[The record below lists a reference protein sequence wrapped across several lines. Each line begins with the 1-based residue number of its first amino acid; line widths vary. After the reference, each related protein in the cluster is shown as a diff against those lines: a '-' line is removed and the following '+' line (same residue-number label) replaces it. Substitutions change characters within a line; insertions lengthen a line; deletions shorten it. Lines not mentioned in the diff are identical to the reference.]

1 MSALQKV
8 LVIVLVALLALTG
21 YGLWATYNPSSGR
34 PRHGRSGQPTEV
46 VAGIDQSTLLGAQRL
61 SQLAT
66 SDDEKAIAASAVQLA
81 DHELDIAFAAA
92 LRQIETHPPQL
103 TAEAQAIETRLQKSQ
118 RLLEADQATVDQLT
132 ASLTN
137 GPGSQRSSIQ
147 DQLELAKSQ
156 VELDQDE
163 VEEANQDLL
172 DAGGNLHQR
181 IQQMMQQ
188 HSATEQKVAA
198 PAPRTTDP
206 LANLRGLARRVGRW
220 LDLRDRQRDV
230 EDTRQQVLDSLERL
244 GADRQSLA
252 ARLEESKGGVPQ
264 LAQHTK
270 RARTDAD
277 GAATTPPLAA
287 APAATVTGAAA
298 PAPAAPGG
306 TSATVPTG
314 ATGLLSTTR
323 QIAADQRLLTLLDE
337 RVADRKELADIY
349 EKWSTL
355 LGTRI
360 RTVLHAALVSV
371 ATVIGI
377 VLLVL
382 VLNGWLDRLLSRA
395 KIDRRQVGTLRGVT
409 RMGLQVLALV
419 AILIVLIGVPT
430 QIGTILGIVGA
441 GLTVA
446 LKDFIVAF
454 LGWLSLMGKNGI
466 RLGDWV
472 EINGVSGEVV
482 DIGIFHSVLLETGSW
497 TEAGH
502 PTGRRVTFANSFAI
516 QGHYFNFS
524 TSGQWLWDELLVLV
538 PYERDP
544 HAIADA
550 IHKEVLA
557 ATTETTLE
565 AEREW
570 QRAVKGQTQGSF
582 SAAPGLII
590 RPAYGGVEV
599 VVRYV
604 TRASARFA
612 LRARLYQAAVQL
624 LSAPQ
629 RGGLAGVSVSTVPAE
644 HAAAAAHG
652 TSTST

>member
-21 YGLWATYNPSSGR
+21 YGLWATYNPASGR

-46 VAGIDQSTLLGAQRL
+46 VAGIDQGTLLGAQRL
-61 SQLAT
+61 SKAAT
-66 SDDEKAIAASAVQLA
+66 SDDEKAIAAAAVQLA
-81 DHELDIAFAAA
+81 DHELDIAFSAA
-92 LRQIETHPPQL
+92 LRQIEAHPPQL
-103 TAEAQAIETRLQKSQ
+103 TADAQAIENRLQKSQ

-132 ASLTN
+132 ASLTT
-137 GPGSQRSSIQ
+137 GPGSQRSSTQ

-156 VELDQDE
+156 VELDKDE

-188 HSATEQKVAA
+188 HGATEQKAAA
-198 PAPRTTDP
+198 PALPTTDP
-206 LANLRGLARRVGRW
+206 LTNLRGLARRVGRW

-230 EDTRQQVLDSLERL
+230 DATRQQVLDGLERL
-244 GADRQSLA
+244 AADRQNMA

-270 RARTDAD
+270 RAKTDGQAD
-277 GAATTPPLAA
+277 SAPAAPVPPVAA
-287 APAATVTGAAA
+287 APAATANAT
-298 PAPAAPGG
+298 APG
-306 TSATVPTG
+306 S

-337 RVADRKELADIY
+337 RVADRKELADVY

-355 LGTRI
+355 LGNRI
-360 RTVLHAALVSV
+360 RTVLHASLVSV

-382 VLNGWLDRLLSRA
+382 VINGWLDRLLSRA

-557 ATTETTLE
+557 STTETTRE

-604 TRASARFA
+604 TRASDRFA
-612 LRARLYQAAVQL
+612 LRARLYQAAVHL
-624 LSAPQ
+624 LAAPH
-629 RGGLAGVSVSTVPAE
+629 RTGLVTPTPPNAPAE
-644 HAAAAAHG
+644 PIAATERG
-652 TSTST
+652 T

>member
-8 LVIVLVALLALTG
+8 IVIVLVALLALTG
-21 YGLWATYNPSSGR
+21 YGLWATYQPASGR
-34 PRHGRSGQPTEV
+34 PRHGRSGHPAEV
-46 VAGIDQSTLLGAQRL
+46 VAGIDQATLLGAQRL

-66 SDDEKAIAASAVQLA
+66 SDDEKTIAASAVQLA
-81 DHELDIAFAAA
+81 DHELDVAFSAA
-92 LRQIETHPPQL
+92 LRQIEAHPPQL
-103 TAEAQAIETRLQKSQ
+103 GTDAQAIENRLQKSQ
-118 RLLEADQATVDQLT
+118 RLLETDQASVDQLT
-132 ASLTN
+132 ASLTS
-137 GPGSQRSSIQ
+137 GSGSQRSSTQ

-156 VELDQDE
+156 VELDKDE

-198 PAPRTTDP
+198 PAPRTPDP

-220 LDLRDRQRDV
+220 FDLRDRQRDV
-230 EDTRQQVLDSLERL
+230 DDARQQVLDSVDQL
-244 GADRQSLA
+244 GADRQSMA
-252 ARLEESKGGVPQ
+252 ARLEQSKGGVPQ

-270 RARTDAD
+270 RAKTD
-277 GAATTPPLAA
+277 GQGG
-287 APAATVTGAAA
+287 GAAA
-298 PAPAAPGG
+298 PG
-306 TSATVPTG
+306 TSIATT
-314 ATGLLSTTR
+314 ANAAGLLSTTR

-337 RVADRKELADIY
+337 RIADRKELSDIY
-349 EKWSTL
+349 AKWSAL
-355 LGTRI
+355 LGGRM
-360 RTVLHAALVSV
+360 RTVLHASLVSV

-377 VLLVL
+377 VLAVL
-382 VLNGWLDRLLSRA
+382 VLNGWLDRLFNRA
-395 KIDRRQVGTLRGVT
+395 KLDRRQVGTLRGVT
-409 RMGLQVLALV
+409 RMGLQVLGLV
-419 AILIVLIGVPT
+419 VILIVLVGVPT

-482 DIGIFHSVLLETGSW
+482 DIGMFHSVLLETGSW

-557 ATTETTLE
+557 ATTETTHE
-565 AEREW
+565 AELEW

-604 TRASARFA
+604 TRASDRFA

-624 LSAPQ
+624 LGVPNRA
-629 RGGLAGVSVSTVPAE
+629 GLPASSTPAGQ
-644 HAAAAAHG
+644 G
-652 TSTST
+652 TSASA

>member
-21 YGLWATYNPSSGR
+21 YGLWATYQPTSGR
-34 PRHGRSGQPTEV
+34 ARHGRSGQATEV
-46 VAGIDQSTLLGAQRL
+46 VAGVDQATLLGAQRL

-81 DHELDIAFAAA
+81 DHELDIAFSAA
-92 LRQIETHPPQL
+92 LRQIEAHPPQL
-103 TAEAQAIETRLQKSQ
+103 SADAQAIENRLQKSQ
-118 RLLEADQATVDQLT
+118 RLLETDQATVDQLT
-132 ASLTN
+132 ASLTS
-137 GPGSQRSSIQ
+137 GSGTQRTSTQ

-156 VELDQDE
+156 VELDKDE

-198 PAPRTTDP
+198 PAAPTADP

-220 LDLRDRQRDV
+220 LDLRERQRAVD
-230 EDTRQQVLDSLERL
+230 DARQQVLDSVGRL
-244 GADRQSLA
+244 GADRQSMA

-270 RARTDAD
+270 RARTDGQAD
-277 GAATTPPLAA
+277 VAPPVAAPAAA
-287 APAATVTGAAA
+287 APAAARAAASAAA
-298 PAPAAPGG
+298 PAASSPVAAN
-306 TSATVPTG
+306 

-360 RTVLHAALVSV
+360 RTILHASLVSV

-382 VLNGWLDRLLSRA
+382 VLNGWLDRLFSRA

-409 RMGLQVLALV
+409 RMGLQALALV
-419 AILIVLIGVPT
+419 AILIVLVGVPT

-454 LGWLSLMGKNGI
+454 LGWLSLMGKNGL

-482 DIGIFHSVLLETGSW
+482 DIGIFHTVLLETGSW

-570 QRAVKGQTQGSF
+570 RRAVKGQTEGSF

-604 TRASARFA
+604 TRASDRFA

-624 LSAPQ
+624 LSGPQ
-629 RGGLAGVSVSTVPAE
+629 KAGLATPAPM
-644 HAAAAAHG
+644 ASADHG
-652 TSTST
+652 TSASAAPAAP

>member
-8 LVIVLVALLALTG
+8 LIIVLVALLALTG
-21 YGLWATYNPSSGR
+21 YGLWATYQPTSGR
-34 PRHGRSGQPTEV
+34 PRHGRSGQATEV
-46 VAGIDQSTLLGAQRL
+46 VAGVDQATLLGAQRL

-81 DHELDIAFAAA
+81 DHELDIAFSAA
-92 LRQIETHPPQL
+92 LRQIEAHPPQL
-103 TAEAQAIETRLQKSQ
+103 SADAQAIENRLQKSQ
-118 RLLEADQATVDQLT
+118 RLLESDQATVDQLT
-132 ASLTN
+132 ASLT
-137 GPGSQRSSIQ
+137 GGSGSQRSSTQ

-156 VELDQDE
+156 LELDQDE
-163 VEEANQDLL
+163 VEEANQDLF

-188 HSATEQKVAA
+188 HSATEQKLAA
-198 PAPRTTDP
+198 PAPRTPDP
-206 LANLRGLARRVGRW
+206 LANLQGLARRVGRW
-220 LDLRDRQRDV
+220 LDLRDRQRAVD
-230 EDTRQQVLDSLERL
+230 DARQQVLDSVERL
-244 GADRQSLA
+244 GADRQSMA

-270 RARTDAD
+270 RAKTDGQAD
-277 GAATTPPLAA
+277 VAPPVAASAA
-287 APAATVTGAAA
+287 AAFAPAAN
-298 PAPAAPGG
+298 
-306 TSATVPTG
+306 

-360 RTVLHAALVSV
+360 RTILHASLVSI

-409 RMGLQVLALV
+409 RIGLQVLALV
-419 AILIVLIGVPT
+419 AILIVLVGVPT

-482 DIGIFHSVLLETGSW
+482 DIGIFHTVLLETGSW
-497 TEAGH
+497 NEAGH

-538 PYERDP
+538 PYERNP

-570 QRAVKGQTQGSF
+570 RRAVKGQTEGSF

-604 TRASARFA
+604 TRASDRFA

-624 LSAPQ
+624 LSGPH
-629 RGGLAGVSVSTVPAE
+629 RAGVATPAAPAE
-644 HAAAAAHG
+644 HG
-652 TSTST
+652 TSASA

>member
-1 MSALQKV
+1 MSTLQKV

-21 YGLWATYNPSSGR
+21 YGLWATYNPASGR
-34 PRHGRSGQPTEV
+34 PRHGRSGQPAEV

-61 SQLAT
+61 SQQAT
-66 SDDEKAIAASAVQLA
+66 SDDEKAIAAAAVQLA
-81 DHELDIAFAAA
+81 DHELDIAFSAAM
-92 LRQIETHPPQL
+92 RQIEAHPPQL
-103 TAEAQAIETRLQKSQ
+103 TVDAQAIENRLQKSQ
-118 RLLEADQATVDQLT
+118 RLLEADQASVDQLS
-132 ASLTN
+132 ASLTSGSN
-137 GPGSQRSSIQ
+137 SQRSSAQ

-156 VELDQDE
+156 VELDKDE

-188 HSATEQKVAA
+188 HSATEQKAAA
-198 PAPRTTDP
+198 PAPRTADP
-206 LANLRGLARRVGRW
+206 LANLQGLARRVGRW

-230 EDTRQQVLDSLERL
+230 DAARQQVLDSLERL
-244 GADRQSLA
+244 GADRQGMA

-270 RARTDAD
+270 RAKAE
-277 GAATTPPLAA
+277 GAQAS
-287 APAATVTGAAA
+287 GA
-298 PAPAAPGG
+298 PAPAAEPAAPG
-306 TSATVPTG
+306 ANPPAPAG
-314 ATGLLSTTR
+314 ATGLLGTTR

-337 RVADRKELADIY
+337 RIADRKELADIY

-355 LGTRI
+355 LGTRV
-360 RTVLHAALVSV
+360 RTVLHASLVSV
-371 ATVIGI
+371 ATVLGI

-382 VLNGWLDRLLSRA
+382 VINGWLDRLFSRA

-482 DIGIFHSVLLETGSW
+482 DIGMFHTVLLETGSW

-550 IHKEVLA
+550 IHREVLA
-557 ATTETTLE
+557 ATTETTRE
-565 AEREW
+565 AELEW

-599 VVRYV
+599 IVRYV

-629 RGGLAGVSVSTVPAE
+629 KAGLASSSAPAVTTEQVPPAV
-644 HAAAAAHG
+644 HG
-652 TSTST
+652 TAAST